1 MQSLEEFF
9 RLKKNTTD
17 INAKD
22 KTVSNKI
29 GSFFYLY
36 RNEKKEKMI
45 IVFIAY
51 MVILTG
57 IVIYSARRSKTND
70 DFVLGGKKISGFS
83 LALSERATGESA
95 WLLLGL
101 TGYAYSEGMAAIWVA
116 LGCVSGILFL
126 WIFLAE
132 PLQQLTEKTG
142 ALTVPTLFSA
152 KFKGTNR
159 SFGILSSVII
169 IFFFVLYIAAQFSGA
184 GKIFN
189 DTFHIDPFWGMVIG
203 SVLVTFYTMLGGF
216 ITVVA
221 TDAFQ
226 AILMVF
232 TTVVL
237 PIIAL
242 GIAATYNINIA
253 ETIAHA
259 SYTVPLNVG
268 VAKQA
273 TGGLLILNGLSWAF
287 GYTGQPQL
295 LTRMMAMRNK
305 KETRQSRWVAIA
317 WTLLAYGGAFMIGI
331 IGYKL
336 VEAGAL
342 GEAASSIAND
352 AEKIMPVMVLTLL
365 NPILAGILLSGAV
378 SAMMSTASSQLMVVS
393 SSITED
399 FYSKVAKKRMEE
411 KRLLLLNKVLTLV
424 VGLVG
429 FLLAITMKDTVY
441 GLVSYAWSGI
451 GASFGPAI
459 VLLVFWKKLSRA
471 GVFASLI
478 TGTVSAVV
486 WKAWLVEPTG
496 ISERLGSYLLA
507 FGFAIVFSILFPE
520 KETAHSKAVK

>member
-1 MQSLEEFF
+1 
-9 RLKKNTTD
+9 
-17 INAKD
+17 
-22 KTVSNKI
+22 
-29 GSFFYLY
+29 
-36 RNEKKEKMI
+36 MI

-51 MVILTG
+51 IVILIG
-57 IVIYSARRSKTND
+57 IVAYSARRSKTNT
-70 DFVLGGKKISGFS
+70 DFVLGGGKISGFS

-101 TGYAYSEGMAAIWVA
+101 TGLAYSEGMAAIWVA

-126 WIFLAE
+126 WTFLAE
-132 PLQQLTEKTG
+132 PLQKLTEDTG
-142 ALTVPTLFSA
+142 ALTVPGLFA
-152 KFKGTNR
+152 ARFKGTQR
-159 SFGILSSVII
+159 SFGILSSLII

-189 DTFHIDPFWGMVIG
+189 DTFNIDPFWGMVIG
-203 SVLVTFYTMLGGF
+203 SVLVTVYTMLGGF

-226 AILMVF
+226 AVLMVV
-232 TTVVL
+232 TCVAL
-237 PIIAL
+237 PIISL

-253 ETIAHA
+253 ETIANA
-259 SYTVPLNVG
+259 NYMIPMNSGTV
-268 VAKQA
+268 KQA
-273 TGGLLILNGLSWAF
+273 TGGLLILNGMSWAF

-305 KETRQSRWVAIA
+305 KETRQSRWLAIS
-317 WTLLAYGGAFMIGI
+317 WTLLAYAGAFMIGI

-336 VEAGAL
+336 VQAGAL
-342 GEAASSIAND
+342 GDAAASVAADS
-352 AEKIMPVMVLTLL
+352 EKIMPLMVMTLL

-393 SSITED
+393 SSMTED
-399 FYSKVAKKRMEE
+399 FYLHVTKKKIDE
-411 KRLLLLNKVLTLV
+411 KRLLFLNKILTLA

-429 FLLAITMKDTVY
+429 FLLAITMEDTVY

-459 VLLVFWKKLSRA
+459 VLLIFWKKLSRA

-478 TGTVSAVV
+478 TGTLTAVI
-486 WKAWLVEPTG
+486 WKTWLLDPTG
-496 ISERLGSYLLA
+496 ISERLASYLLA
-507 FGFAIVFSILFPE
+507 FVMAVIFSLVFPE
-520 KETAHSKAVK
+520 KKEA

>member
-1 MQSLEEFF
+1 
-9 RLKKNTTD
+9 
-17 INAKD
+17 
-22 KTVSNKI
+22 
-29 GSFFYLY
+29 
-36 RNEKKEKMI
+36 MI

-51 MVILTG
+51 IIILIG
-57 IVIYSARRSKTND
+57 IVTYSARRSKTND

-132 PLQQLTEKTG
+132 PLQRLTEKTG
-142 ALTVPTLFSA
+142 ALTVPSLFSA
-152 KFKGTNR
+152 KFEGTSKN
-159 SFGILSSVII
+159 FGILSSLII
-169 IFFFVLYIAAQFSGA
+169 VFFFVLYIAAQFSGA

-189 DTFHIDPFWGMVIG
+189 DTFNIDPFWGMVIG

-226 AILMVF
+226 AILMIF

-237 PIIAL
+237 PIVAL
-242 GIAATYNINIA
+242 GIAATYNVNIA
-253 ETIAHA
+253 ESIAQA
-259 SYTVPLNVG
+259 SYTIPLNVE
-268 VAKQA
+268 VTKQA

-295 LTRMMAMRNK
+295 LTRMMAMRNI
-305 KETRQSRWVAIA
+305 KEVRQSRWVAIA

-331 IGYKL
+331 IGFEL
-336 VEAGAL
+336 VQAGVL
-342 GEAASSIAND
+342 GNAATSVAND
-352 AEKIMPVMVLTLL
+352 AEKIMPIMVMTLL

-399 FYSKVAKKRMEE
+399 FYSQVAKKKMDN
-411 KRLLLLNKVLTLV
+411 KRLLFLNKMLTLV

-429 FLLAITMKDTVY
+429 FLLAIVMEDTVY

-459 VLLVFWKKLSRA
+459 VLLIFWKKLSRA

-478 TGTVSAVV
+478 TGTLSAVI
-486 WKAWLVEPTG
+486 WKTWLVEPTG
-496 ISERLGSYLLA
+496 ISERLASYVLA
-507 FGFAIVFSILFPE
+507 FSLAVIFSLLFPE
-520 KETAHSKAVK
+520 KTDS

>member
-1 MQSLEEFF
+1 
-9 RLKKNTTD
+9 
-17 INAKD
+17 
-22 KTVSNKI
+22 
-29 GSFFYLY
+29 
-36 RNEKKEKMI
+36 MI

-51 MVILTG
+51 MVILIG

-101 TGYAYSEGMAAIWVA
+101 TGLAYSEGMAAIWVA
-116 LGCVSGILFL
+116 LGCVTGILFL

-132 PLQQLTEKTG
+132 PLQRLTEKTG
-142 ALTVPTLFSA
+142 ALTVPGLFSA
-152 KFKGTNR
+152 KFEGTKR
-159 SFGILSSVII
+159 SFGILSSLII

-189 DTFHIDPFWGMVIG
+189 DTFNIDPFWGMVIG
-203 SVLVTFYTMLGGF
+203 SVLVTIYTMMGGF

-226 AILMVF
+226 AVLMVV
-232 TTVVL
+232 TCVAL

-242 GIAATYNINIA
+242 GIAASHNINIA
-253 ETIAHA
+253 ETIAQA
-259 SYTVPLNVG
+259 NYTVPLNIET
-268 VAKQA
+268 AKQA
-273 TGGLLILNGLSWAF
+273 TGGLLILNGMSWAF

-295 LTRMMAMRNK
+295 LSRMMAMRSK
-305 KETRQSRWVAIA
+305 KETRQSRWLAIS
-317 WTLLAYGGAFMIGI
+317 WTLLAYIGAFMIGI

-336 VEAGAL
+336 VQAGLL
-342 GEAASSIAND
+342 GDAASSVAND
-352 AEKIMPVMVLTLL
+352 SEKIMPILVMTLL

-393 SSITED
+393 SSMTED
-399 FYSKVAKKRMEE
+399 FYAHLAKKKIAE
-411 KRLLLLNKVLTLV
+411 KRMLFLNRILTLV

-459 VLLVFWKKLSRA
+459 VLLIFWKKLSRA

-478 TGTVSAVV
+478 TGTLSAVI
-486 WKAWLVEPTG
+486 WKTWLVEPTG
-496 ISERLGSYLLA
+496 ISERLASYLLA
-507 FGFAIVFSILFPE
+507 TLMAVLFSYIIPE
-520 KETAHSKAVK
+520 KTK

>member
-1 MQSLEEFF
+1 
-9 RLKKNTTD
+9 
-17 INAKD
+17 
-22 KTVSNKI
+22 
-29 GSFFYLY
+29 
-36 RNEKKEKMI
+36 MI
-45 IVFIAY
+45 LVFIAY
-51 MVILTG
+51 MVVLIG
-57 IVIYSARRSKTND
+57 IVVYSARRSKTNN

-101 TGYAYSEGMAAIWVA
+101 TGLAYSEGMAAIWVA

-126 WIFLAE
+126 WTFLAE
-132 PLQQLTEKTG
+132 PLQKLTATTG
-142 ALTVPTLFSA
+142 ALTVPGLFSGR
-152 KFKGTNR
+152 FKGTDR
-159 SFGILSSVII
+159 SFGILSSLII

-189 DTFHIDPFWGMVIG
+189 DTFRIDPFWGMVIG
-203 SVLVTFYTMLGGF
+203 SALVTVYTMLGGF

-226 AILMVF
+226 AVLMVV
-232 TTVVL
+232 TCVVL
-237 PIIAL
+237 PIVAL

-253 ETIAHA
+253 ETIVQA
-259 SYTVPLNVG
+259 SFIIPLNIET
-268 VAKQA
+268 AKQA

-295 LTRMMAMRNK
+295 LSRMMAMRNK
-305 KETRQSRWVAIA
+305 KETRQSRWLAVS
-317 WTLLAYGGAFMIGI
+317 WTLLAYIGAFMIGI

-336 VEAGAL
+336 VQAGAL
-342 GEAASSIAND
+342 GNSALLVAKD
-352 AEKIMPVMVLTLL
+352 AEKIMPIMVMTLL

-393 SSITED
+393 SSMTED
-399 FYSKVAKKRMEE
+399 FYLHITKRKVQEKKM
-411 KRLLLLNKVLTLV
+411 LFLNKMLTLL

-429 FLLAITMKDTVY
+429 FILAIAMKDTVY

-459 VLLVFWKKLSRA
+459 VLLIFWKKLSRA

-478 TGTVSAVV
+478 TGTLSAVI
-486 WKAWLVEPTG
+486 WKTWLLEPTG
-496 ISERLGSYLLA
+496 ISERLASYLLA
-507 FGFAIVFSILFPE
+507 FAMAIVFSLLIPE
-520 KETAHSKAVK
+520 KSKN

>member
-1 MQSLEEFF
+1 
-9 RLKKNTTD
+9 
-17 INAKD
+17 
-22 KTVSNKI
+22 
-29 GSFFYLY
+29 
-36 RNEKKEKMI
+36 MI
-45 IVFIAY
+45 IVFVAY
-51 MVILTG
+51 IIILIG
-57 IVIYSARRSKTND
+57 IVVYSARRSKTND

-116 LGCVSGILFL
+116 MGCVSGILFL

-132 PLQQLTEKTG
+132 PLQRLTEKTG
-142 ALTVPTLFSA
+142 ALTVPSLFSA
-152 KFKGTNR
+152 KFEGTNK
-159 SFGILSSVII
+159 SFGILSSLII

-189 DTFHIDPFWGMVIG
+189 DTFKIDPFWGMVIG
-203 SVLVTFYTMLGGF
+203 SVLVTIYTMLGGF

-226 AILMVF
+226 AILMVV
-232 TTVVL
+232 TCVVL

-259 SYTVPLNVG
+259 SYTIPLNVE

-295 LTRMMAMRNK
+295 LTRMMAMRSK
-305 KETRQSRWVAIA
+305 KDTRQSRWLAIA

-331 IGYKL
+331 IGFEL
-336 VEAGAL
+336 VQAGAL
-342 GEAASSIAND
+342 GDSAASVAND
-352 AEKIMPVMVLTLL
+352 SEKIMPIMVMTLL

-399 FYSKVAKKRMEE
+399 FYSQVAKEKMAE
-411 KRLLLLNKVLTLV
+411 KRLLFLNKMLTLA

-429 FLLAITMKDTVY
+429 FLLAITMEDTVY

-459 VLLVFWKKLSRA
+459 VLLIFWKKLSRA

-478 TGTVSAVV
+478 TGTVSAVI
-486 WKAWLVEPTG
+486 WKTWLVEPTG
-496 ISERLGSYLLA
+496 ISERLASYVLALSLAIIFSLL
-507 FGFAIVFSILFPE
+507 LPE
-520 KETAHSKAVK
+520 KRQSETQN

>member
-1 MQSLEEFF
+1 
-9 RLKKNTTD
+9 
-17 INAKD
+17 
-22 KTVSNKI
+22 
-29 GSFFYLY
+29 
-36 RNEKKEKMI
+36 MI

-51 MVILTG
+51 LIILIG
-57 IVIYSARRSKTND
+57 IVVYSARRSKTNN

-116 LGCVSGILFL
+116 LGCVSGIFFL

-132 PLQQLTEKTG
+132 PLQKLTDKTQ
-142 ALTVPTLFSA
+142 ALTVPGLFSA
-152 KFKGTNR
+152 KFEGTQR
-159 SFGILSSVII
+159 SFGILSSLII

-189 DTFHIDPFWGMVIG
+189 DTFNIDPFWGMVIG
-203 SVLVTFYTMLGGF
+203 SALVTLYTMLGGF

-226 AILMVF
+226 AVLMVF
-232 TTVVL
+232 TCVVL
-237 PIIAL
+237 PIVAL
-242 GIAATYNINIA
+242 GIAANYNINIA

-259 SYTVPLNVG
+259 SYTIPLNVE
-268 VAKQA
+268 VAKKA
-273 TGGLLILNGLSWAF
+273 TGGLFILNGLSWAF

-305 KETRQSRWVAIA
+305 KETRQSRWVAIG

-331 IGYKL
+331 IGFKL
-336 VEAGAL
+336 VQAGAL
-342 GEAASSIAND
+342 GNAATSVAND
-352 AEKIMPVMVLTLL
+352 AEKIMPVMVMTLL

-393 SSITED
+393 SSMTED
-399 FYSKVAKKRMEE
+399 FYLHITKKKIEE
-411 KRLLLLNKVLTLV
+411 RKMLFLNKILTLA

-429 FLLAITMKDTVY
+429 FLLAITMEDTVY

-459 VLLVFWKKLSRA
+459 VLLIFWKRLSRA
-471 GVFASLI
+471 GIFASLI
-478 TGTVSAVV
+478 TGTISAVV
-486 WKAWLVEPTG
+486 WKTWLLEPTG
-496 ISERLGSYLLA
+496 ISERLASYLLA
-507 FGFAIVFSILFPE
+507 FAMAVIFSLILPE
-520 KETAHSKAVK
+520 KEK